1 MCIHKTTY
9 VQMPVLCDNFQ
20 IIPLQVDWQLEF
32 SIHDWVFVL
41 FILHYLGEYDSALS
55 VLTKIANETQ
65 GKKGLCL

>member
-1 MCIHKTTY
+1 MCILETTY
-9 VQMPVLCDNFQ
+9 PQVPVLHDNFQ
-20 IIPLQVDWQLEF
+20 FIPLEVDWQ
-32 SIHDWVFVL
+32 SIHDWVFIL